1 MNAPSDELRRIA
13 RERIE
18 SRRGFIPHLIVF
30 VLVNAGL
37 VAIWATT
44 SQGFFWP
51 GFVIGFWAIG
61 LVMHAW
67 AAFISRPV
75 TDADVQREMER
86 LQRRSA

>member
-1 MNAPSDELRRIA
+1 MTTPSDDLRRVA

-18 SRRGFIPHLIVF
+18 SRRGFVPHLLAF
-30 VLVNAGL
+30 VLVNAIL
-37 VAIWATT
+37 IAIWATT
-44 SQGFFWP
+44 GHGFFWP
-51 GFVIGFWAIG
+51 GFVIGFWGIG

-67 AAFISRPV
+67 AAFVSRPV

>member
-1 MNAPSDELRRIA
+1 MNTPSDELRRIA

-18 SRRGFIPHLIVF
+18 SRRGFIPHLLAF
-30 VLVNAGL
+30 VLFNAGL
-37 VAIWATT
+37 IAIWGAMG
-44 SQGFFWP
+44 QGFFWP

-67 AAFISRPV
+67 AAFMSRPI
-75 TDADVQREMER
+75 TDADVQREVER